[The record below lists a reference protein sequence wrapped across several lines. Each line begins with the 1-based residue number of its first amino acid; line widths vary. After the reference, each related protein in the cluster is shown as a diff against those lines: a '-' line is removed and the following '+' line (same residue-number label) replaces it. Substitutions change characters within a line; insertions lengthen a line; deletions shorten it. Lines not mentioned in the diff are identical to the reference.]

1 MTVRLLLVALASGT
15 LVASAHAAL
24 AEAPVSLADPQGDA
38 VGSAPDITTTVVSN
52 DDAGNIRFRINL
64 ANQIHLARGSRVYV
78 YIDADRDPAT
88 GSASVQGADYMLEV
102 DGSLWAYALSRWSE
116 PLWQPVAP
124 APGRVDDWSGL
135 TITLNKLDLGGTS
148 AFNFFVRTESESAD
162 RADVAPTTGTWTYVL
177 GMGGS
182 LTPELRKLTAY
193 ASSLTPRAG
202 DRFQVARI
210 SLTLEDGST
219 VAPERASC
227 SAKIGSTTLM
237 PRGTCLFRLPR
248 TAHRKT
254 MNVTVSAV
262 YRGSIVRIMQPVRIR

>member
-102 DGSLWAYALSRWSE
+102 DGSLGAYALSRWSE

-227 SAKIGSTTLM
+227 SAKIGATTLL

>member
-1 MTVRLLLVALASGT
+1 MTARLLLVALASGT
-15 LVASAHAAL
+15 LIASAPAAL
-24 AEAPVSLADPQGDA
+24 ADAPVSLADPQGDA

-64 ANQIHLARGSRVYV
+64 ANQIHLARDSRVYV
-78 YIDADRDPAT
+78 YIDADRDPTT

-102 DGSLWAYALSRWSE
+102 DGSLGAYALSRWSE

-124 APGRVDDWSGL
+124 APGQVNDWSGL
-135 TITLNKLDLGGTS
+135 TITLNKLDLGGTT
-148 AFNFFVRTESESAD
+148 AFNFFVRTESGGAD
-162 RADVAPTTGTWTYVL
+162 RADVAPTTGTWTYAL
-177 GMGGS
+177 GTGGL
-182 LTPELRKLTAY
+182 LTPEIRRLTAY
-193 ASSLTPRAG
+193 ASSLAPRAG
-202 DRFQVARI
+202 DRFQVSRI

-227 SAKIGSTTLM
+227 SAKIGSTTLL
-237 PRGTCLFRLPR
+237 PRATCLFRLPR

-262 YRGSIVRIMQPVRIR
+262 YRGSIVRITQPVRIR

>member
-102 DGSLWAYALSRWSE
+102 DGSLGAYALSRWSE

-148 AFNFFVRTESESAD
+148 AFNYFVRTESESAD

>member
-102 DGSLWAYALSRWSE
+102 DGSLGAYALSRWSE

-124 APGRVDDWSGL
+124 APGRVNDWSGL

>member
-1 MTVRLLLVALASGT
+1 MTARLLLVALASGT
-15 LVASAHAAL
+15 LIASASAAHAD
-24 AEAPVSLADPQGDA
+24 APVSLADPQGDA

-64 ANQIHLARGSRVYV
+64 ANQIHLARDSSLYL
-78 YIDADRDPAT
+78 YIDADRDPTT

-102 DGSLWAYALSRWSE
+102 DGSLEAYVLSRWSE

-124 APGRVDDWSGL
+124 APGRVNDWSGL
-135 TITLNKLDLGGTS
+135 TITLNKLDLGGTT
-148 AFNFFVRTESESAD
+148 AFNFFVRTESGGAD
-162 RADVAPTTGTWTYVL
+162 RADVAPTTGTWTYAL
-177 GMGGS
+177 GTGGS
-182 LTPELRKLTAY
+182 LTPEIRRLSAY
-193 ASSLTPRAG
+193 ASSLAPRAG
-202 DRFQVARI
+202 DRFQVSRI

-227 SAKIGSTTLM
+227 SAKIGSATLL
-237 PRGTCLFRLPR
+237 PRGTCVFRLPR

-262 YRGSIVRIMQPVRIR
+262 YRGSIVRITQPVRIF

>member
-102 DGSLWAYALSRWSE
+102 DGSLGAYALSRWSE